1 MAAKGF
7 QPFDGFGIPLENGA
21 AASNDL
27 RSIFGTLLRH
37 WKLLSIVPLLALVGT
52 YIVLTLVPQQ
62 FKSTTEILIVNPKLQ
77 NEAGQ
82 PPLVFDIDEAA
93 MSTEIVL
100 IQSKSLALRVARELH
115 LDKNDKFMR
124 TGLSSQVQ
132 SLFSQVL
139 EGLGLSRPN
148 TSDLTE
154 QAKETP
160 EQADAALDAAAEQ
173 LRGLIKADR
182 LGMSYVLSI
191 SITTPDPARA
201 IGKY

>member
-1 MAAKGF
+1 MARRRQSISA
-7 QPFDGFGIPLENGA
+7 PFSD
-21 AASNDL
+21 
-27 RSIFGTLLRH
+27 
-37 WKLLSIVPLLALVGT
+37 
-52 YIVLTLVPQQ
+52 
-62 FKSTTEILIVNPKLQ
+62 
-77 NEAGQ
+77 
-82 PPLVFDIDEAA
+82 DIDEAV
-93 MSTEIVL
+93 MSTEIAL
-100 IQSKSLALRVARELH
+100 IQSKCLALRVARELH
-115 LDKNDKFMR
+115 LDENDKFMR

-182 LGMSYVLSI
+182 EGCPMFCRFRSRRRIRRERSENI
-191 SITTPDPARA
+191 EAATAKT
-201 IGKY
+201 

>member
-1 MAAKGF
+1 MLRTWSRKVFSRSTALAFHPRMARRRQSISA
-7 QPFDGFGIPLENGA
+7 PFSD
-21 AASNDL
+21 
-27 RSIFGTLLRH
+27 
-37 WKLLSIVPLLALVGT
+37 
-52 YIVLTLVPQQ
+52 
-62 FKSTTEILIVNPKLQ
+62 
-77 NEAGQ
+77 
-82 PPLVFDIDEAA
+82 DIDEAV
-93 MSTEIVL
+93 MSTEIAL

-160 EQADAALDAAAEQ
+160 EQVDADLDAAAEQ
-173 LRGLIKADR
+173 PRGLIKADR
-182 LGMSYVLSI
+182 LGMSYVSSI

-201 IGKY
+201 TENIEAATAKT